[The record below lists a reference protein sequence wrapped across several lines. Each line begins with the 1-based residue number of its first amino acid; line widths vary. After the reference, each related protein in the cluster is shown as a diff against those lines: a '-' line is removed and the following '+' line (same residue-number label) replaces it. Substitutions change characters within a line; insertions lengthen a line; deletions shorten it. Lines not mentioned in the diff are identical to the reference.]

1 MTITDLWARRV
12 VSQGTLIFGNPTAR
26 KLAAYFEA
34 QEAPAAP
41 ASPLVTSVG
50 ALSTAE
56 INHPTPISSSPFS
69 ETQVPFPA
77 LEVPARVAAVDSY
90 RVVQSPARLAPGV
103 ALGAVHELLSH
114 CLIRLRAGDPS
125 KPPTFAI
132 TSLDGTATMF
142 APLQAEG
149 DLYALQH
156 EHISTG
162 SRAALREVSLAG
174 LAAKYAALIIKELVR
189 RDSSSTERTIAPN
202 APTIR
207 AVPNES
213 AAPYVLIGASFGS
226 FLAHHVAVAAHALG
240 RPAAG
245 LVLLDPWPVPPLL
258 RTRGHRLLLRC
269 FGAPRDVRLV
279 RALTP
284 YPLLAHMFCT

>member
-1 MTITDLWARRV
+1 M
-12 VSQGTLIFGNPTAR
+12 
-26 KLAAYFEA
+26 
-34 QEAPAAP
+34 
-41 ASPLVTSVG
+41 
-50 ALSTAE
+50 
-56 INHPTPISSSPFS
+56 
-69 ETQVPFPA
+69 
-77 LEVPARVAAVDSY
+77 
-90 RVVQSPARLAPGV
+90 
-103 ALGAVHELLSH
+103 HELLSH

-189 RDSSSTERTIAPN
+189 RDSSSTERTIAPD

-240 RPAAG
+240 YPAAG